1 MVRYLPMRT
10 QAKKTAS
17 SRPLPSPQKYCGF
30 YGLNIALHV
39 ILLVFAATLVV
50 PAFAD
55 SQAAIREAYTAGEQA
70 LQRGDLNAAEKAFHQ
85 VLELAPSDVGA
96 RVNLGVVDMRRHNWK
111 QALENLRQA
120 EKLAPQVTGI
130 RLNIGLAYYREADYK
145 SAIPPFESVL
155 RDQPQSGQARHLLGL
170 CYFFGER
177 YADAVSTLE
186 PLWPAYQNDLSY
198 LYVLSVAAGNAGRHD
213 LEAQALKQLLEVG
226 RDTPALHLL
235 LGKGYL
241 SRSQEDQAIAEMQLA
256 AQADD
261 KLPYVHYYLGLAY
274 RQKRNLDKAKE
285 EFSRDMALRTRAPV
299 SDNAVAYDYDQLGIV
314 AYLQQQ
320 NQEAQRDFEEAVK
333 REPSIGTSWYGLA
346 KIYREQGRANEALKA
361 IDHAMAIDPNSASVH
376 YLRSQ
381 ILTQLGRKSEAQTD
395 LAAVR
400 RLQHESLDQL
410 EKQMDGGKYHDPQ
423 LAQEPSPQ

>member
-1 MVRYLPMRT
+1 MVRYLPMLR
-10 QAKKTAS
+10 QGKKTVS
-17 SRPLPSPQKYCGF
+17 SHWSPLLRISCGF
-30 YGLNIALHV
+30 YGLNIALQLV
-39 ILLVFAATLVV
+39 LLLVAVTPI
-50 PAFAD
+50 PAGAD
-55 SQAAIREAYTAGEQA
+55 AQAAIREAYTAGEQA
-70 LQRGDLNAAEKAFHQ
+70 LQRGDLNAAEKAFRQ
-85 VLELAPSDVGA
+85 VLELAPTDVGA
-96 RVNLGVVDMRRHNWK
+96 RVNLGVVDMRRHKWK
-111 QALENLRQA
+111 EALENFNQA
-120 EKLAPQVTGI
+120 EKLAPEVAGI
-130 RLNIGLAYYREADYK
+130 RLNIGLAYYREANYK

-155 RDQPQSGQARHLLGL
+155 RDQQSSQARHLLGL

-177 YADAVSTLE
+177 YADAVNALE
-186 PLWPAYQNDLSY
+186 PLWAASQNDLSY
-198 LYVLSVAAGNAGRHD
+198 LYVLSVAAGNAGRHE
-213 LEAQALKQLLEVG
+213 LEAQALKRLEEVG

-274 RQKRNLDKAKE
+274 RQKRNLEKAKE
-285 EFSRDMALRTRAPV
+285 EFSHDLALHSGSAA

-314 AYLQQQ
+314 AYLQQE

-346 KIYREQGRANEALKA
+346 KIYREQGRSNQALKA
-361 IDHAMAIDPNSASVH
+361 IDHALAIDPNSASVH

-381 ILTQLGRKSEAQTD
+381 ILSQLGRKEDAQTD

-410 EKQMDGGKYHDPQ
+410 EKQIQGGRYHDPQ
-423 LAQEPSPQ
+423 LAQEPAAQ